1 MLFGS
6 NYILVVDVRGK
17 PVSVFVLVLVLL
29 VFSPQ
34 TVNAVSTTVDSV
46 LLTKSSYRQGEIVAF
61 NYWVSGFPSSTD
73 HIEVSVSLVDPSG
86 FVVDQVSGL
95 ALKINASHYIYS
107 GSFSLSD
114 NAATGVWTLNGTS
127 KSYDRRGKLLA
138 EGSDTVRFTVT
149 SKPSLQPIIVPING
163 NLVLPSTVYMM
174 PDGRIDPFTIA
185 FFVANSS
192 DNSALSNVYYE
203 VLITDPLNR
212 TVAFYNGLSRSNGE
226 VRVEGDTSILSMFGT
241 HVITAKLRNSTLH
254 VIDSCTDVLTF
265 LPVTFPYSTYITG
278 NDESRIMVAELKS
291 GNHYFAHVNV
301 SYLDPDRG
309 FLTVTGHFQFRKTG
323 GEGILNV
330 TVYFS
335 FIVCDAETEV
345 WAFFEMPY
353 GNYPDGKYQVICTTT
368 YGFQVDFGTY
378 EIDWEPAPQPAR
390 EIYIYPK
397 VETAVTT
404 PLLANIIPALT
415 LLLGLILGIILMKL
429 SERRLTVKL

>member
-1 MLFGS
+1 MVVFLE
-6 NYILVVDVRGK
+6 ILVAPPARG
-17 PVSVFVLVLVLL
+17 V
-29 VFSPQ
+29 
-34 TVNAVSTTVDSV
+34 AATVDSID
-46 LLTKSSYRQGEIVAF
+46 LTKTTYRQGEIVAF
-61 NYWVSGFPSSTD
+61 NYWVTDIHVGTD
-73 HIEVSVSLVDPSG
+73 HVEVSVFLVDPSG
-86 FVVDQVSGL
+86 FIVKQSSGL
-95 ALKINASHYIYS
+95 ALKINTTHYIYS

-114 NAATGVWTLNGTS
+114 DAATGTWTLNGTS
-127 KSYDRRGKLLA
+127 KSYSKTGSILA
-138 EGSDTVRFTVT
+138 EGSASVQFTVVN
-149 SKPSLQPIIVPING
+149 KPALTPIIVPING
-163 NLVLPSTVYMM
+163 DIVHPSTVYMM
-174 PDGRIDPFTIA
+174 PDKRIDPFTIA

-192 DNSALSNVYYE
+192 SNVAISNIYYE
-203 VLITDPLNR
+203 VIVTDPLNR
-212 TVAFYNGLSRSNGE
+212 TVALYNGVSGRNGE
-226 VRVEGDTSILSMFGT
+226 VRVEGDSSMLSFFGT
-241 HVITAKLRNSTLH
+241 YIVTVKLRNSTLH

-278 NDESRIMVAELKS
+278 KDESRITVAELKS

-353 GNYPDGKYQVICTTT
+353 GNYPDGTYQVICTTT

-397 VETAVTT
+397 VETSVTT
-404 PLLANIIPALT
+404 PLLANVIPALT

-429 SERRLTVKL
+429 SERKFAVKL